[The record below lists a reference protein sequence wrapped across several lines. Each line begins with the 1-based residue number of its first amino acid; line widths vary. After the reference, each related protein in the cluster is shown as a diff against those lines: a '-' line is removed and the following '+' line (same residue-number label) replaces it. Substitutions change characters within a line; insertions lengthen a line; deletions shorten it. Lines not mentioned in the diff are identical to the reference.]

1 MQEQSVYTIGEAAVV
16 TGLSRKTLR
25 YYDSIKLVVPAMR
38 NPENNYRS
46 YTKEQIIILCMVR
59 RLRSMECSLEEI
71 RQIIEED
78 NIETTLHLVEARM
91 EKIREEIRYRE
102 NILHNSNEFI
112 DRLRTACQLQKKDPD
127 GEAFDTYLLTNMS
140 LEEIPEMKLF
150 SIRKHMENYNIN
162 DTSINFWTELQNQCE
177 ASGFNSSGTAIATYH
192 NNLLEQFILKDC
204 DLELGIRIDE
214 DSTGA
219 TPSESAKDTA
229 EKASSCGSVRS
240 FGGFLAAT
248 AVYMGEYSN
257 MINSYVSLLQWIN
270 RNGFEV
276 CGIASE
282 EYIIAPTESSDQK
295 NQIIKIIIPVR

>member
-1 MQEQSVYTIGEAAVV
+1 MQEQSIYTIGEASVV

-46 YTKEQIIILCMVR
+46 YTKEQIITLCTVR
-59 RLRSMECSLEEI
+59 RLRNMECSLEEI

-78 NIETTLHLVEARM
+78 NIETTLNLVESRM
-91 EKIREEIRYRE
+91 EKIREEIHYRE
-102 NILHNSNEFI
+102 KILHNSSEFI
-112 DRLRTACQLQKKDPD
+112 DRLRTASNLQKKDPD
-127 GEAFDTYLLTNMS
+127 GESFDTYLLTNMS
-140 LEEIPEMKLF
+140 IEEIPEMKLF
-150 SIRKHMENYNIN
+150 SIRRHMENYNIN
-162 DTSINFWTELQNQCE
+162 DTSINFWTELQHQCE
-177 ASGFNSSGTAIATYH
+177 AAGFNSSSTAIATYH

-204 DLELGIRIDE
+204 DLELGIRIDD
-214 DSTGA
+214 DSA
-219 TPSESAKDTA
+219 SARSENPAKDTL
-229 EKASSCGSVRS
+229 EKASSSGNIRS

-270 RNGFEV
+270 RSGYEV

-295 NQIIKIIIPVR
+295 NQIIKIIIPIR